1 MPKGFAEPSPEEEA
15 EQFLCKKMGST
26 STMSTKRVI
35 VPIYKRR
42 RTKEAKTYVPLGHK
56 TFLSQL

>member
-42 RTKEAKTYVPLGHK
+42 EAKTYVPLGHK
-56 TFLSQL
+56 TFL

>member
-1 MPKGFAEPSPEEEA
+1 VPKGFAEPSPEEA

-26 STMSTKRVI
+26 STMSSKRVI

-42 RTKEAKTYVPLGHK
+42 EAKTYVPLGHK
-56 TFLSQL
+56 TFL